1 MRSIE
6 MIPVDRIQILNPRR
20 RNERQYRSI
29 VENIDKIGLK
39 RPITVS
45 RHLPCD
51 DEFDYDLVCG
61 QGRLEAYKRLD
72 RESIPAVIVE
82 ADEHEC
88 LVMSLVENIA
98 RRQHPAIE
106 LMKEIGVLHER
117 GYSEAQIAKKIGVTT
132 SWVGMLLGLLERGE
146 ERLVAA
152 VERGIVPISMAV
164 TISRSDD
171 VGVQQAL
178 TEAYMQGVVKGRK
191 LSLLKKT
198 LEQRPLRGKGEPA
211 SGAGKRGGRKFD
223 ADHLRRIYQQEVGK
237 QQLLMKKADFT
248 QKRLLFVIQAM
259 QSLLRNSEFVG
270 LLKSEGIATIPA
282 ALEGRIM
289 RGGHS

>member
-45 RHLPCD
+45 HHLPSD
-51 DEFDYDLVCG
+51 GEFDYDLVCG
-61 QGRLEAYKRLD
+61 QGRLEAYKRLG

-82 ADEHEC
+82 ANEHEC

-106 LMKEIGVLHER
+106 LMKEIGALHER
-117 GYSEAQIAKKIGVTT
+117 GYSEGQIAKKLGVTT

-171 VGVQQAL
+171 AGVQQAL

-198 LEQRPLRGKGEPA
+198 LEQRALRGKGEPA
-211 SGAGKRGGRKFD
+211 PGAGKKGVRKLD

-259 QSLLRNSEFVG
+259 QSLLRNSEFVS
-270 LLKSEGIATIPA
+270 LLKSEGMATIPA

-289 RGGHS
+289 RSGRS

>member
-6 MIPVDRIQILNPRR
+6 MISVDRIQVLNPRR
-20 RNERQYRSI
+20 RNEHQYRLI

-45 RHLPCD
+45 RHRPSD
-51 DEFDYDLVCG
+51 GEFDYDLVCG
-61 QGRLEAYKRLD
+61 QGRLEAYKRLG
-72 RESIPAVIVE
+72 RHSIPAVIIEV
-82 ADEHEC
+82 DEHEC

-106 LMKEIGVLHER
+106 LMKEIGALHER
-117 GYSEAQIAKKIGVTT
+117 GYSESQIAKKLGVTT
-132 SWVGMLLGLLERGE
+132 SWVGMLVGLLERGE

-152 VERGIVPISMAV
+152 VGRGIIPVSMAV

-171 VGVQQAL
+171 AGIQQAL
-178 TEAYMQGVVKGRK
+178 TEAYMQGVVKGRR

-198 LEQRPLRGKGEPA
+198 LEQRTLRGKGEPA
-211 SGAGKRGGRKFD
+211 PGVGRKEVRKLD
-223 ADHLRRIYQQEVGK
+223 ADHLRRIYQREVGK

-270 LLKSEGIATIPA
+270 LLRSEGMATIPA

-289 RGGHS
+289 RSSH

>member
-6 MIPVDRIQILNPRR
+6 MIPVDTIQILNPRR

-45 RHLPCD
+45 RHPPD
-51 DEFDYDLVCG
+51 DGEFAYDLVCG
-61 QGRLEAYKRLD
+61 QGRLEAYKRLGQ
-72 RESIPAVIVE
+72 ESIPAVIVE

-106 LMKEIGVLHER
+106 LMKEIGALHER
-117 GYSEAQIAKKIGVTT
+117 GYSESQIAKKLGVTAT
-132 SWVGMLLGLLERGE
+132 WVGMLLGLLERGE

-171 VGVQQAL
+171 AGVQQAL
-178 TEAYMQGVVKGRK
+178 TEAYMQGIVKGRK

-198 LEQRPLRGKGEPA
+198 LEQRALRGKGEPA
-211 SGAGKRGGRKFD
+211 PGVVKKGVRKFD
-223 ADHLRRIYQQEVGK
+223 ADRLRRIYQQEVGK

-270 LLKSEGIATIPA
+270 LLRSEGVASIPA

-289 RGGHS
+289 RSRKS